1 MTQLKFLS
9 AKSCDQSQFCILFQ
23 GSVSSD
29 IDLESTVKLTNEY
42 FSTEFLLSFP
52 EPGLHTA
59 KIVCYMLD
67 CNDIKWDIN
76 CNAEIVV
83 KSYKEKKHS
92 SLMKSTIWLD
102 FLSSRDRKSVV

>member
-1 MTQLKFLS
+1 MI
-9 AKSCDQSQFCILFQ
+9 CNPPQFFVSKTLRSVSHLLFQ

-92 SLMKSTIWLD
+92 SLMKSTI
-102 FLSSRDRKSVV
+102 